1 MLHSG
6 KERDGERGV
15 LYFTLVRRKTGPGEK
30 KDRTRGVL
38 CFTPGEKRDREGVL
52 NLAPGEK
59 RDEGRCGAALH
70 F

>member
-1 MLHSG
+1 VLHSG

-15 LYFTLVRRKTGPGEK
+15 LYFTLVRRKTGQEG
-30 KDRTRGVL
+30 
-38 CFTPGEKRDREGVL
+38 CFASLLERRETERGVL

-59 RDEGRCGAALH
+59 RDEGRCAALH